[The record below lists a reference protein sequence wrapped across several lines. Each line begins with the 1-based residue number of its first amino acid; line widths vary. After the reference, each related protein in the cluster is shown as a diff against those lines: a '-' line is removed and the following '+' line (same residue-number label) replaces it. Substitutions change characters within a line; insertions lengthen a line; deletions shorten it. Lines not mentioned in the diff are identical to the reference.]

1 MPSAQFIFVGFELD
15 ASLTD
20 RIAACGESDRVF
32 MENPT
37 YLETLSV
44 GDRRYV
50 GKRIEVGAPRDRL
63 EDTVRSVISLLT
75 RLVPGFSVDPGDA
88 RLIAVEE
95 QLQQETEPA

>member
-1 MPSAQFIFVGFELD
+1 MPSEQFIFIGFELD
-15 ASLTD
+15 AALVE

-37 YLETLSV
+37 YLEALGI

-50 GKRIEVGAPRDRL
+50 GKRIEAGASSDHL
-63 EDTVRSVISLLT
+63 EDTVRSVISLLA
-75 RLVPGFSVDPGDA
+75 RLIPGFTVAPGDA

-95 QLQQETEPA
+95 QQPQEV

>member
-1 MPSAQFIFVGFELD
+1 MPSEQFIFIGFALD
-15 ASLTD
+15 AALIE

-37 YLETLSV
+37 YLETLGI
-44 GDRRYV
+44 GDSRYV
-50 GKRIEVGAPRDRL
+50 GKRIEAGASSDRI

-75 RLVPGFSVDPGDA
+75 RIIPGFSVAPGDA

-95 QLQQETEPA
+95 QHPQEL

>member
-1 MPSAQFIFVGFELD
+1 MPSEQFIFVGFELD
-15 ASLTD
+15 TALME

-37 YLETLSV
+37 YLEALGV

-50 GKRIEVGAPRDRL
+50 GKRIEVGAPSDRL

-75 RLVPGFSVDPGDA
+75 RLIPGFTIDPSDA
-88 RLIAVEE
+88 RLVAVEE
-95 QLQQETEPA
+95 QHPQEI